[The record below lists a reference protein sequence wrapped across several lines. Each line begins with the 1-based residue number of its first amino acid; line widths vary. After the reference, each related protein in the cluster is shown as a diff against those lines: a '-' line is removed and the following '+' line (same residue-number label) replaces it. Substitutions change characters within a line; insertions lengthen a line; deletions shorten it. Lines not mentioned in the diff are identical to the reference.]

1 MQSVL
6 IDLTGKRFGRLL
18 IVSRAEHKKS
28 VRWNY
33 QCDCGK
39 IGVAYGTN
47 LKRGLTK
54 SCGCLRSEIHRTHGQ
69 SSHALFKTWKG
80 MMSRCYDESHVKFK
94 NYGGRGIT
102 VCLRWHTPTN
112 FIHDMG
118 ERPEGKTLDRIN
130 NAFGYFPE
138 NCRWATITEQNNNK
152 RNTPSR
158 KTA

>member
-1 MQSVL
+1 
-6 IDLTGKRFGRLL
+6 
-18 IVSRAEHKKS
+18 
-28 VRWNY
+28 
-33 QCDCGK
+33 
-39 IGVAYGTN
+39 
-47 LKRGLTK
+47 
-54 SCGCLRSEIHRTHGQ
+54 
-69 SSHALFKTWKG
+69 